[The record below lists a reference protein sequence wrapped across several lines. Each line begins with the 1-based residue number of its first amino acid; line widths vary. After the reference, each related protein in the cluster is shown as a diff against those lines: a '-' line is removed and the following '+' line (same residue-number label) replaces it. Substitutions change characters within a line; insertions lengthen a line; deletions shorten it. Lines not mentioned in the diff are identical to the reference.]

1 MRVKNFRLILATAGV
16 VVMAGAG
23 ISVGLAG
30 PAAAAADSMV
40 YVVHGIPGQP
50 VDVYVNGKKTLD
62 TFAPATVAGPLSL
75 PSGTYDVA
83 LTKPGD
89 PVSSAILENKTLAV
103 PGGKNLSL
111 VAHLDAAGKPALTAF
126 VNDTSMIKAGMTRL
140 VVRHT
145 AQAPAV
151 DVRAGGKP
159 VFTNLTNP
167 NEAMADIPA
176 GTVSA
181 DVVLSGTTTVV
192 LGPQSLDLAAGTET
206 IVYAIGSADAKSLAL
221 VAQTI
226 KGLGAAPSGMP
237 AGSGGQAATGVA
249 AGWYVELAA
258 GLGLLVGAAVMGAAR
273 RRKSVPVA

>member
-1 MRVKNFRLILATAGV
+1 MRITNFRLTLATVGV
-16 VVMAGAG
+16 AVMAATGLA
-23 ISVGLAG
+23 VGLAG
-30 PAAAAADSMV
+30 PASAASDSMV

-62 TFAPATVAGPLSL
+62 TFAPATVAGPLTL
-75 PSGTYDVA
+75 PAGTYDVA

-89 PVSSAILENKTLAV
+89 PVGSAILEDKAVAV

-167 NEAMADIPA
+167 NQVMADIPA
-176 GTVSA
+176 GMVSA
-181 DVVLSGTTTVV
+181 DVALAGTSTVV
-192 LGPQSLDLAAGTET
+192 LGPQPLNLAAGTET

-226 KGLGAAPSGMP
+226 KGLGGAPSGMP
-237 AGSGGQAATGVA
+237 AGSGGQAATGVT
-249 AGWYVELAA
+249 AGWYGEVAA
-258 GLGLLVGAAVMGAAR
+258 GLALLVAGSTALAAR
-273 RRKSVPVA
+273 RRKITSGA